1 MDCLITKLY
10 EAATSYN
17 IHNCMN
23 AIACFNTSNWFC
35 GLINEN
41 LLIIN
46 TFEGGRLTWQEWFS
60 WEIGT
65 ASTSPRLFPVISC
78 VCTRKHWLLVHVT
91 NIQQT
96 FINRNEFNTVNK
108 ENMTVIYITLIYI
121 TLCSLKF
128 QTHQEIL
135 TTVTYVFF
143 SFLVHK
149 AINLKLSET
158 HDRLFEKL

>member
-23 AIACFNTSNWFC
+23 AIACFNKNKLVLWPHK
-35 GLINEN
+35 LLIINEN
-41 LLIIN
+41 LLLIN
-46 TFEGGRLTWQEWFS
+46 TFKGGRLTWQEWFS
-60 WEIGT
+60 WETGT
-65 ASTSPRLFPVISC
+65 ASTRPCLFPVISC

-108 ENMTVIYITLIYI
+108 ENITVIYITLS
-121 TLCSLKF
+121 SLKF

-135 TTVTYVFF
+135 TTVTYGFF
-143 SFLVHK
+143 SYLVH
-149 AINLKLSET
+149 
-158 HDRLFEKL
+158 